1 MIHHSKCLDL
11 EITDF
16 DYHHDLTP
24 SGEIIPSQTLNHKH
38 VEIIKVSDK
47 PTYDTSFERS

>member
-1 MIHHSKCLDL
+1 MTHHWKVHHL

-16 DYHHDLTP
+16 EYHHDLTNI
-24 SGEIIPSQTLNHKH
+24 GETMPSQTPNLKH

-47 PTYDTSFERS
+47 PTYNTSFERS

>member
-1 MIHHSKCLDL
+1 MIHHWKVLDL

-16 DYHHDLTP
+16 EYHHDRTL
-24 SGEIIPSQTLNHKH
+24 SGEIIPSQTSNLKH

-47 PTYDTSFERS
+47 PT